1 MTDPDFNEPHLDPDD
16 YDKMSV
22 ADLINAI
29 GENKKVANDLYG
41 QYKELKDEEATL
53 KNVLGSKLE
62 SLGLRSAKGLDYTAS
77 IASSPTLVIK
87 DEAQVIAW
95 IKDKLPNEVDY
106 YIGIKKTEFNSLA
119 KTVAKEDKVIDGTE
133 LVINESLAIRA
144 NSNKKE
150 KKDVPF

>member
-1 MTDPDFNEPHLDPDD
+1 MIDSDFDERHLDPDD
-16 YDKMSV
+16 YTEMSV

-29 GENKKVANDLYG
+29 GENKKIANDLYG
-41 QYKELKDEEATL
+41 QYKTYKDEEATL
-53 KNVLGSKLE
+53 KNVLGDKLA
-62 SLGLRSAKGLDYTAS
+62 SLGLKSAKGSDYTAS
-77 IASSPTLVIK
+77 IAESPTLVIK

-119 KTVAKEDKVIDGTE
+119 KTVAKEAKTIDGTE

-144 NSNKKE
+144 NKKE